1 MGRARRNQ
9 RDNIRK
15 QRAKKRRKG
24 KGKEEDIDISHLTA
38 SSRSVR
44 QGQHSS
50 AAVSKQNKE
59 ETSPTDQST
68 TCNNNNPNNTTPT
81 AVQHSDKSQGQKPI
95 AKKQPV
101 ERIERMRLKKQL
113 QKARRKEKKAAR
125 EAAVASV
132 GKR

>member
-44 QGQHSS
+44 QRQHSS

-68 TCNNNNPNNTTPT
+68 NCINNNPNNTTPT
-81 AVQHSDKSQGQKPI
+81 TVQHSDKSQGQKPI

-125 EAAVASV
+125 EAAVD
-132 GKR
+132 R

>member
-24 KGKEEDIDISHLTA
+24 KGKEEDIDISQLTA

-44 QGQHSS
+44 QRQHSS
-50 AAVSKQNKE
+50 AAVSKQNKD

-125 EAAVASV
+125 EVASV